1 VIPSTHRQ
9 VRLAARPVG
18 YPQES
23 DFRLVESSVPEPGAG
38 EFLVRVAYLSLD
50 PYMRGRMSDARSY
63 VPPVALGDVMEGGTV
78 GEVVRSNHPGFA
90 VGDVVEGRLGW
101 QEYAV
106 SAGKGVRKVDPTA
119 APISTALGV
128 LGMPGLTAYF
138 GLLEVGQPKP
148 GETVVVSAASG
159 AVGGLVGQIAQ
170 LKGCRAVGLAGSD
183 AKVDFITRE
192 LGYDAGINY
201 RTAPDLDAALRAACP
216 RGIDVYFDSVGGRI
230 TEAVSRHVNLFA
242 RVAVCGLL
250 SQYNLTE
257 PELAP
262 RNERFVLVNR
272 VRIQGF
278 IVFDFAARY
287 KEGLAQLTDW
297 VRQGKLKYRED
308 VVDGLERAPG
318 ALIGLLQGRN
328 FGKMV
333 VRVGPEP
340 AAAGIPQGGTRS
352 GAEGRP

>member
-1 VIPSTHRQ
+1 MIPAMHRQ

-18 YPQES
+18 YPKET
-23 DFRLVESSVPEPGAG
+23 DFRLVESPVPEPGTG
-38 EFLVRVAYLSLD
+38 EFLVRVIYLSLD
-50 PYMRGRMSDARSY
+50 PYMRGRMSEARSY
-63 VPPVALGDVMEGGTV
+63 VPPVTLGDVMEGGTV
-78 GEVVRSNHPGFA
+78 GEVVRSNHPGYA
-90 VGDVVEGRLGW
+90 VGDIVEGRLGW

-106 SAGKGVRKVDPTA
+106 SAGKGVRKLDPTV

-159 AVGGLVGQIAQ
+159 AVGGLVGQIAK

-183 AKVDFITRE
+183 AKVDYITRE
-192 LGYDAGINY
+192 LGFDAGINY
-201 RTAPDLDAALRAACP
+201 RMAPDLDAALHAACP
-216 RGIDVYFDSVGGRI
+216 GGIDVYFDNVGGRI
-230 TEAVSRHVNLFA
+230 TEAVSRHVNAFA
-242 RVAVCGLL
+242 RFAICGLI

-287 KEGLAQLTDW
+287 RDGLAQLTEW
-297 VRQGKLKYRED
+297 VRQGQLKYREHF
-308 VVDGLERAPG
+308 VDGLERAPA
-318 ALIGLLQGRN
+318 ALIGLLQGKN

-333 VRVGPEP
+333 VRVGPGP
-340 AAAGIPQGGTRS
+340 V
-352 GAEGRP
+352 

>member
-1 VIPSTHRQ
+1 V
-9 VRLAARPVG
+9 V
-18 YPQES
+18 
-23 DFRLVESSVPEPGAG
+23 
-38 EFLVRVAYLSLD
+38 YLSID

-78 GEVVRSNHPGFA
+78 GEVVRSNHPRFA
-90 VGDVVEGRLGW
+90 AGDVVEGRLGW

-106 SAGKGVRKVDPTA
+106 SDGKGVRRIDPSI
-119 APISTALGV
+119 APISTAVGV

-138 GLLEVGQPKP
+138 GLLEVGQPKS

-159 AVGGLVGQIAQ
+159 AVGGVVGQIAK

-183 AKVDFITRE
+183 AKVDHLTRE

-201 RTAPDLDAALRAACP
+201 RTASDIDAALRAACP
-216 RGIDVYFDSVGGRI
+216 GGIDVYFDNVGGRI
-230 TEAVSRHVNLFA
+230 TEAVTRHVNLFA
-242 RVAVCGLL
+242 RIAVCGLI

-278 IVFDFAARY
+278 LVFDFAARY
-287 KEGLAQLTDW
+287 KEALAQLAEW
-297 VRQGKLKYRED
+297 VREGRLKYRED
-308 VVDGLERAPG
+308 VVDGLERAPD
-318 ALIGLLQGRN
+318 ALLAVLQGRN
-328 FGKMV
+328 FGKML
-333 VRVGPEP
+333 VRVGAEP
-340 AAAGIPQGGTRS
+340 AAAR
-352 GAEGRP
+352 AAR